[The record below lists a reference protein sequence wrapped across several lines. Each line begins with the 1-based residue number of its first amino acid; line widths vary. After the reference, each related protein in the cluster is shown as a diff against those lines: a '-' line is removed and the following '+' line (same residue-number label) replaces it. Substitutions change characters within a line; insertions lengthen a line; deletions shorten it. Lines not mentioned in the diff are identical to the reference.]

1 MSSAT
6 NTILPSSDGE
16 KREGT
21 PSARPNP
28 VALEVPVSLTGARP
42 NSDGSRDL
50 FTEENVTV
58 LVFRDGAV
66 IRLTATVS
74 AGQLLFLTN
83 KKSGQEV
90 VCQVVHK
97 RPVMPNVCYVELQFT
112 EEKADFWGVAFP
124 DEKKA
129 GAELKATEQ
138 AGAEQTRAKDAGAPV
153 VPQSPE
159 DVDRLKKELEALRQQ
174 VQELEKKN
182 AGKAPAKTVAEE
194 VLKTASTGPAKP
206 GGETEGSKP
215 QTEAPLMPA
224 ATEKKETARPVVGM
238 ALPMRKSA
246 SSGAGEGT
254 KDPSEE
260 LLPKPEL
267 DFSKLPDAVQA
278 GGAVLGPLH
287 SARRVDIKKVLVPLL
302 VVLVVVL
309 AWSVWN
315 GKMWTYLP
323 FGKKTTAAVGPA
335 RPAKPGAGGQAAG
348 AMGSAGVAGSA
359 MAKGGA
365 ATASGG
371 AMVSREKNANAAPV
385 AENGGDGSVNG
396 NAEETKAENT
406 ESEGAR
412 QPVAAKEKP
421 GKKKGASGVGSAAGG
436 NAAEISADDGAV
448 QPAKLLKAANPVYP
462 PDAMRSF
469 ITGDVKVEAV
479 VEADGH
485 VSEVKVISG
494 PRALREAAA
503 EALKKY
509 QFAPATQG
517 GKAVASKVTETVKF
531 WFNP

>member
-1 MSSAT
+1 M
-6 NTILPSSDGE
+6 
-16 KREGT
+16 
-21 PSARPNP
+21 
-28 VALEVPVSLTGARP
+28 TGARP

-83 KKSGQEV
+83 KKSNQEV

-112 EEKADFWGVAFP
+112 EEKENFWGVAFP
-124 DEKKA
+124 SEKKG

-138 AGAEQTRAKDAGAPV
+138 AGAEQTTAKDAGAPV

-159 DVDRLKKELEALRQQ
+159 DVDRLKKEVEALRQQ
-174 VQELEKKN
+174 VQELEKKD
-182 AGKAPAKTVAEE
+182 AGKVAAKTVAEE
-194 VLKTASTGPAKP
+194 VLKVASMGPTKP

-224 ATEKKETARPVVGM
+224 ATEKKETARAVVGM
-238 ALPMRKSA
+238 ALPMQKSV
-246 SSGAGEGT
+246 SSEAGERT

-267 DFSKLPDAVQA
+267 DFSKVPDAVQA

-287 SARRVDIKKVLVPLL
+287 RARRVDIKKVLVPLL
-302 VVLVVVL
+302 GVLVVVL

-323 FGKKTTAAVGPA
+323 FGKKPTAAVGPA
-335 RPAKPGAGGQAAG
+335 RTAKPGAGAQVAG

-359 MAKGGA
+359 TAKGGAAKGA
-365 ATASGG
+365 ATASGS
-371 AMVSREKNANAAPV
+371 AVVSGEKNAKAAPV
-385 AENGGDGSVNG
+385 AENGGAGSANG
-396 NAEETKAENT
+396 NAEEIEAESA

-421 GKKKGASGVGSAAGG
+421 GKKKGASGASAAGG
-436 NAAEISADDGAV
+436 DTA
-448 QPAKLLKAANPVYP
+448 
-462 PDAMRSF
+462 
-469 ITGDVKVEAV
+469 
-479 VEADGH
+479 
-485 VSEVKVISG
+485 
-494 PRALREAAA
+494 
-503 EALKKY
+503 
-509 QFAPATQG
+509 
-517 GKAVASKVTETVKF
+517 
-531 WFNP
+531 